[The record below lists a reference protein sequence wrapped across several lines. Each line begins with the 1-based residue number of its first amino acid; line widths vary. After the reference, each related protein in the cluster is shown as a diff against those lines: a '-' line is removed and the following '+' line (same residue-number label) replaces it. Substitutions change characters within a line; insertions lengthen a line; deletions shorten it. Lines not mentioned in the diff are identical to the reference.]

1 MARERFSNLPGKL
14 ERLIWKTDP
23 DHRPAW
29 QRRLIFG
36 VRLADALVRDLT
48 QGQLT
53 LHAMSL
59 VYTTLLSMVPLLA
72 VSFSVLKGFGVH
84 NQIEPILIQAL
95 APLGDQSHAIA
106 EKLIGYVD
114 NTNVGVLGSLGLA
127 FLLYSVLSLVSKIE
141 LVFNLT
147 WHVERQRGFA
157 QRVTRYLSVLLIGPV
172 LFFSAIGATASA
184 RSTAIV
190 QWLLRIEPFGL
201 ILEVGAHLLPY
212 ALIVLAFGFAYAFVP
227 NTRVKLRSALIGA
240 LVAGLL
246 WQSLGYAFATF
257 MAGSTRYTAIYS
269 GLAIL
274 ILFMIWVYI
283 AWLILLIGAS
293 IAFYTQCPEFLATGA
308 REIRLSNRL
317 RERVSLCLATE
328 VASRHLRGL
337 SPCTAEELAR
347 TLRLPTSIVR
357 RLLAMLCRDEFLI
370 ATAENPPRFVP
381 ARAPATV
388 SLSALVG
395 SIGRYDERNQN
406 LPTPDCNPQVIALQE
421 QIEQAVDGALAE
433 QSLADLAA
441 PGEGTQEGTRKGIP
455 IADRFSAFRTRSGSG
470 NGDRGTP

>member
-1 MARERFSNLPGKL
+1 MESQGFSNLQGKL
-14 ERLIWKTDP
+14 DRLIWKTDP
-23 DHRPAW
+23 DRRPAW
-29 QRRLIFG
+29 QRRLIFSA
-36 VRLADALVRDLT
+36 RLAYALARDLT

-59 VYTTLLSMVPLLA
+59 VYTTLLSIVPLLA

-95 APLGDQSHAIA
+95 APLGDQSDEIA

-114 NTNVGVLGSLGLA
+114 NINVGVLGSLGLA

-147 WHVERQRGFA
+147 WHVDRQRGFA
-157 QRVTRYLSVLLIGPV
+157 QRVSRYLSVLLIGPV
-172 LFFSAIGATASA
+172 LFFSAVGATASV
-184 RSTAIV
+184 RSAAIV

-201 ILEVGAHLLPY
+201 ILEIGTHLLPY
-212 ALIVLAFGFAYAFVP
+212 ALIVLAFAFAYAFVP

-246 WQSLGYAFATF
+246 WQSAGYAFATF

-293 IAFYTQCPEFLATGA
+293 IAFYTQNPEFLATRA

-317 RERVSLCLATE
+317 RERVTLCLATE
-328 VASRHLRGL
+328 VASRHLRGEP
-337 SPCTAEELAR
+337 PCTAEELAR
-347 TLRLPTSIVR
+347 VLRLPTSIVR
-357 RLLAMLCRDEFLI
+357 RLLVMLCRDAFLI
-370 ATAENPPRFVP
+370 ATADEPPRYVP

-395 SIGRYDERNQN
+395 SIRRYDERDPG
-406 LPTPDCNPQVIALQE
+406 LPAPACSPQVLALQE
-421 QIEQAVDGALAE
+421 RLEQAVDEALAE
-433 QSLADLAA
+433 RSLAELAD
-441 PGEGTQEGTRKGIP
+441 PREGNQSTEPYRDTRML
-455 IADRFSAFRTRSGSG
+455 RR
-470 NGDRGTP
+470 